1 MSTKTYTY
9 AEAIRV
15 ARKEGVVKLEEGV
28 YLRSRKSI
36 LSNTYDYC
44 PYSGSYGT
52 DLYDYK
58 NEFVDFRQAPF
69 WVTTDYRPALT
80 SVRSSPYSKK
90 TTCFMFS
97 NCSHTASSQKV
108 SKNTTLF
115 PPT

>member
-58 NEFVDFRQAPF
+58 NEFVDFRLAPF
-69 WVTTDYRPALT
+69 WVTTDYRPGP
-80 SVRSSPYSKK
+80 SVCEVQPVFKE
-90 TTCFMFS
+90 
-97 NCSHTASSQKV
+97 ND
-108 SKNTTLF
+108 LF
-115 PPT
+115 YVFELLAYCELAESE

>member
-9 AEAIRV
+9 AEALRV

-36 LSNTYDYC
+36 LSSTYNCC
-44 PYSGSYGT
+44 PCSGSYGT

-69 WVTTDYRPALT
+69 WITTDYRP
-80 SVRSSPYSKK
+80 SPYV
-90 TTCFMFS
+90 CEVQPVFEE
-97 NCSHTASSQKV
+97 ND
-108 SKNTTLF
+108 LF
-115 PPT
+115 YIFKLLAECELAEYE

>member
-9 AEAIRV
+9 AEALRV

-36 LSNTYDYC
+36 LSNTYNCC

-69 WVTTDYRPALT
+69 WITTDYRP
-80 SVRSSPYSKK
+80 SPYV
-90 TTCFMFS
+90 CEVQPVFEE
-97 NCSHTASSQKV
+97 ND
-108 SKNTTLF
+108 LF
-115 PPT
+115 YIFKLLAECELAECE